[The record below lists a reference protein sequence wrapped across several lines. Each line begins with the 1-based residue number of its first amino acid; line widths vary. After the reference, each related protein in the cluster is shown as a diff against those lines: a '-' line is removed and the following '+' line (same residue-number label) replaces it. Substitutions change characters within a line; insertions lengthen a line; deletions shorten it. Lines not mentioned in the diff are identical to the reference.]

1 LGGCLGPVQPCQLCA
16 HNPRTAVHLSQVG
29 PQPVGICLVVAVGH
43 HQEDPLTAQVAGQE
57 RQQRTGGAVSPV
69 QILHHQG
76 DWRLLGQA
84 PEKAEQ
90 QLEQASLGSRTGRP
104 GGGFAEPGEK
114 VG

>member
-1 LGGCLGPVQPCQLCA
+1 
-16 HNPRTAVHLSQVG
+16 
-29 PQPVGICLVVAVGH
+29 
-43 HQEDPLTAQVAGQE
+43 
-57 RQQRTGGAVSPV
+57 V